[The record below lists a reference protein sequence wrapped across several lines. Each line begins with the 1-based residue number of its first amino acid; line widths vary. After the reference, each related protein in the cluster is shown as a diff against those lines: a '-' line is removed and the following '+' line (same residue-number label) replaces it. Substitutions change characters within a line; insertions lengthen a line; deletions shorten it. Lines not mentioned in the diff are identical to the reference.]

1 MESQFGLSELTNV
14 LIKAT
19 QPLTLNGREFSDG
32 ETIAAFD
39 KIQVANFREEKIR
52 VTAHGGYDDRDHVWW
67 ESVKDVRLSFVQG
80 IFSRTQLGLLYN
92 SKVLNPPTPTR
103 FTLCERELTESDENG
118 DVTFKHQPLTPLF
131 VYDYDSGERIT
142 DFTVL
147 SDSRIN
153 IGSAYKNVL
162 LDYFWSYENGYSAF
176 ISGRQLTN
184 GTFVLTGKT
193 KVKDDIT
200 GQVRS
205 GIIQI
210 PKLKL
215 MSDLSIQL
223 GNKATPIVGR
233 MDAIACPV
241 GEHGQESVMEIVFLN
256 DDIDSDM

>member
-1 MESQFGLSELTNV
+1 MEYEFGFSELTEV
-14 LIKAT
+14 LIKTT
-19 QPLTLNGREFSDG
+19 QPLTLNGVTFEDG

-39 KIQVANFREEKIR
+39 KIQVANFREEKMR
-52 VTAHGGYDDRDHVWW
+52 WTAHGGLDDRDRVWW
-67 ESVKDVRLSFVQG
+67 ETVKDVRLSFTQG

-92 SKVLNPPTPTR
+92 SKVLAPPALTTIPI
-103 FTLCERELTESDENG
+103 CSREVVESDENG
-118 DVTFKHQPLTPLF
+118 DVLFGHTPMTPLF
-131 VYDYDSGERIT
+131 VYDCATGARIT
-142 DFTVL
+142 NYTIVTNNK
-147 SDSRIN
+147 IN
-153 IGSAYKNVL
+153 VGAPYKNVL
-162 LDYFWSYENGYSAF
+162 LDYFWSYANGYSAF

-184 GTFVLTGKT
+184 GTFVLFGKT

-200 GQVRS
+200 GQVKT

-223 GNKATPIVGR
+223 GNKATPVVGR

-241 GEHGQESVMEIVFLN
+241 GEHGQQSVMELVFLN